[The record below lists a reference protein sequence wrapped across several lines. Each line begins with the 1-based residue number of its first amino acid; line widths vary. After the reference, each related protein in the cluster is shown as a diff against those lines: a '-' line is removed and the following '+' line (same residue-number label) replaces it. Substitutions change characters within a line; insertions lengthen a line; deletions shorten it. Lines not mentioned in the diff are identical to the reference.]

1 MDILESAFYGEYCMD
16 IIDSTL
22 FTVHMDIL
30 DKGFVYS
37 TYGHYR

>member
-1 MDILESAFYGEYCMD
+1 MDILESALFMVNMD

>member
-1 MDILESAFYGEYCMD
+1 MDILESALFMVNMG